1 MLIDMLPFIET
12 LNKSTM
18 PYLLVKRDGTYNKLA
33 RKFQHIMNTVT
44 EHYYEYRQPISAHP
58 SVELLLAHLYPFR
71 KLNLFD
77 RDLSL
82 SDMLA
87 LAEEMDGVLR
97 VFMDE
102 LCSPQHNKRLCN
114 LRRDVARNT
123 QAYRHYINDLFDIHA
138 KLLFVR
144 VDIHYAQSISADISL
159 EEAITDRET
168 YLRHVKREFPH
179 LIGFIWRME
188 YGKGRGYHHHLMFIF
203 NGAKLRNDI
212 RLGMQ
217 LGKLWQSLSRQP
229 RTYFNCNACRNKY
242 QRWETDA
249 IGTVTYDDTRKRQCL
264 QDYALSYLLEHDE
277 QILAM
282 MQVRRKSIGR
292 MQLPIRRGRG
302 GRPRIH
308 STE

>member
-12 LNKSTM
+12 LNKSTP

-33 RKFQHIMNTVT
+33 RKFQRIMDTVT

-58 SVELLLAHLYPFR
+58 SVELLLEHLYPFR

-77 RDLSL
+77 QNLSL
-82 SDMLA
+82 PDMIT
-87 LAEEMDGVLR
+87 LAEEMDDVLR
-97 VFMDE
+97 EFMAK
-102 LCSPQHNKRLCN
+102 LHSPQHNKRLCN

-144 VDIHYAQSISADISL
+144 VDIHYAQYISAEISL

-179 LIGFIWRME
+179 LVGFIWRME
-188 YGKGRGYHHHLMFIF
+188 YGKGRGYHHHLIFIF
-203 NGAKLRNDI
+203 NGAKLRNDME
-212 RLGMQ
+212 LGRQ
-217 LGKLWQSLSRQP
+217 LGELWKSLSREP
-229 RTYFNCNACRNKY
+229 RTYFNCNARRNEYK
-242 QRWETDA
+242 QWETDG
-249 IGTVTYDDTRKRQCL
+249 IGMVTYGDTRKRQCL
-264 QDYALSYLLEHDE
+264 QDYALSYLLEHDPLL
-277 QILAM
+277 LAM
-282 MQVRRKSIGR
+282 MQERRNVIGR
-292 MQLPIRRGRG
+292 MQLPTRRGRG

-308 STE
+308 RTK